1 MRVATYNI
9 KNDYQEQNDLDAWPK
24 RLKRV
29 LAMMAHLDADLI
41 GLQEVTGAQFID
53 LRNHF
58 KDRFGIIGQAREES
72 ATKEYNPILYDL
84 TKFTLIDSDTFWL
97 SETPW
102 IMSKTPK
109 WKAAC
114 YRIATWAKFETKDR
128 QTILMINTH
137 LDHESEL
144 ARCQGIKVILDF
156 VKTQKINAVLL
167 TGDFNGNQSERYYQL
182 VTESLTDSA
191 TVIKKDDPS
200 MTFIGE
206 FVAEKFQ
213 SEEFRYIDF
222 IFVSKQVTVTDFAID
237 TSTIE
242 GRLPSDHYPVVAT
255 IEEG

>member
-144 ARCQGIKVILDF
+144 ARCHGSKVILDF
-156 VKTQKINAVLL
+156 IKTQKAHIVLL
-167 TGDFNGNQSERYYQL
+167 TGDFNGNQTERYYQL
-182 VTESLTDSA
+182 VTESMTDSA
-191 TVIKKDDPS
+191 MAIENSKQVV
-200 MTFIGE
+200 TFIGE
-206 FVAEKFQ
+206 FV
-213 SEEFRYIDF
+213 SENYNPADFRYIDF
-222 IFVSKQVTVTDFAID
+222 IFVSKGVNITDFMIEA
-237 TSTIE
+237 STID

>member
-9 KNDYQEQNDLDAWPK
+9 KNDYQEQNDLDTWSK

-84 TKFTLIDSDTFWL
+84 TKFTLIDSNTFWL
-97 SETPW
+97 SETPSV
-102 IMSKTPK
+102 MSKTPH

-114 YRIATWAKFETKDR
+114 YRIATWAKFKTRDK

-137 LDHESEL
+137 LDHDSEL
-144 ARCQGIKVILDF
+144 ARCRGIKVILDF
-156 VKTQKINAVLL
+156 IKTQKTHTVLL
-167 TGDFNGNQSERYYQL
+167 TGDFNGDQSERYYQL
-182 VTESLTDSA
+182 VTENMIDSA
-191 TVIKKDDPS
+191 MVKKNSKLP
-200 MTFIGE
+200 MTFIG
-206 FVAEKFQ
+206 
-213 SEEFRYIDF
+213 
-222 IFVSKQVTVTDFAID
+222 
-237 TSTIE
+237 
-242 GRLPSDHYPVVAT
+242 
-255 IEEG
+255 